1 MTISFNT
8 FQEVSDRAG
17 IVWSRQRGNEAFTVN
32 WTDLNNDGLL
42 DLWIG
47 GHGYNGSSA
56 AFPDG
61 KVPIRYINNGD
72 GTFTLNDFDFR
83 RGSGGDIHAS
93 TIIDFDNDGDPD
105 IFSSAGGELGKNTDG
120 QPNLLFVNNAGNLQE
135 QAATRGLTYSIGRGR
150 SSLWFDA
157 NGDGLL
163 DVLLAGATR
172 PDGLGATAFFQQR
185 PDGTFFDAS
194 SDVGL
199 DVSEPSRYA
208 QLGDLNGDGSV
219 DLLIQGTFSFP
230 LKVYDFSS
238 NGTWRDITSNF
249 DNLQAALDDI
259 PFDTTRDFEDTTA
272 PRDSVIGDF
281 NNDGFNDI
289 FVVRSLAY
297 TRTSSVLQA
306 SESIVSADLFLRDEP
321 EIGFE
326 FETSGSNTIAVD
338 VFSFLGTAANLAPS
352 EIFIGAEG
360 RNPTEE
366 ELSAFIE
373 SQQALKETP
382 NVVKTNVP
390 NFILSH
396 DDSSAVGLKENRS
409 ERGLYIGYDPSDRT
423 WEMLLSSPLFEGIQ
437 VTVSSSQDISN
448 LNSIGFTAPDDFSSI
463 NSVRDALWIYNPSTG
478 RYEDRSAAAG
488 VDKDTLAQSVVSGDF
503 DNDGDLDLYLANAN
517 PSFNEPNILYDNQ
530 GDGTFVE
537 APQAGGA
544 AGTTVG
550 SHRLDFELGERIAVA
565 DYDNNGFLDIFAG
578 STTDRSSVGTTY
590 LGTPS
595 QLFRNSGNDNNW
607 FIIDLEGVQS
617 NRDGIGASVRLT
629 TPDGKTQLREQNG
642 GIHHF
647 AQNSQRIHFGLGE
660 NTSISNLIIEWSSG
674 IKQEFNSI
682 TNINR
687 IVSITEEG
695 DFSDPGGEEP
705 AAGNDSLTGTERG
718 DVLFGGG
725 GNDTLIGLE
734 GPDTLNGE
742 LGSDRLEGGGN
753 NDILNGGADDDL
765 LIAGE
770 GRDTLVGDSG
780 NDDLQGEGGFD
791 LLEGGTG
798 NDSLN
803 GGNGDDTLVGGSG
816 TDVLVESGNVDFL
829 LTEDRLIGRGNDIF
843 SEIEGANVAGG
854 GGSNTLDASEANLE
868 VTLSGAGG
876 ADIILGGNLD
886 DVLVGGNGADT
897 IAGGNGSDRFV
908 YEEIS
913 DRNDTIV
920 DFELVGDSLSFSA
933 SSFGGGLT
941 QSNVLAADRFIVGTS
956 AANESDRFIYNNSN
970 GDLFFDEDGTGSSQ
984 QILMVRLENIP
995 NLGNNHIAID
1005 A

>member
-17 IVWSRQRGNEAFTVN
+17 IVWSRQRGDEAFTVN

-42 DLWIG
+42 DLWVG
-47 GHGYNGSSA
+47 GHGYNSPSA

-61 KVPIRYINNGD
+61 KFPFRYINNGD
-72 GTFTLNDFDFR
+72 GTFTLDNSDFR
-83 RGSGGDIHAS
+83 RGNGGDIHAS

-105 IFSSAGGELGKNTDG
+105 IFSSAGGKLGKSSDG
-120 QPNLLFVNNAGNLQE
+120 QPNLFFVNNAGNLQE
-135 QAATRGLTYSIGRGR
+135 EAADRNLTYSIARGR

-163 DVLLAGATR
+163 DVLLVGATR
-172 PDGLGATAFFQQR
+172 PDGQGATAFFQQQ

-194 SDVGL
+194 SEVGL
-199 DVSEPSRYA
+199 DVTEPSRYA
-208 QLGDLNGDGSV
+208 QLGDLNGDGRV

-249 DNLQAALDDI
+249 DNLQGALNDV
-259 PFDTTRDFEDTTA
+259 PVDTTRDFEDTTA

-297 TRTSSVLQA
+297 TRTSSILQA
-306 SESIVSADLFLRDEP
+306 SDSIVSADLFLRDEP
-321 EIGFE
+321 EIGFS
-326 FETSGSNTIAVD
+326 FKTSGSNTIAVD
-338 VFSFLGTAANLAPS
+338 VFSFLGTAANLAPA

-360 RNPTEE
+360 RNPTTE
-366 ELSAFIE
+366 ELAAFIE
-373 SQQALKETP
+373 SEQAFKETP
-382 NVVKTNVP
+382 DVVKTDVP
-390 NFILSH
+390 SFVLSH
-396 DDSSAVGLKENRS
+396 DDSSVVGLTENRS
-409 ERGLYIGYDPSDRT
+409 QKGLYIGYDSSTQT
-423 WEMLLSSPLFEGIQ
+423 WEMLLFSPEYEGIQ
-437 VTVSSSQDISN
+437 VTVSSPQSISN
-448 LNSIGFTAPDDFSSI
+448 LNSLGFTTPDDFASI
-463 NSVRDALWIYNPSTG
+463 NGVPDALWIYNAETG
-478 RYEDRSAAAG
+478 RYEDRSAVAG
-488 VDKDTLAQSVVSGDF
+488 VDENTLAQSVVSGDF

-537 APQAGGA
+537 VTQAGGA

-550 SHRLDFELGERIAVA
+550 SHRLDFEVGQRIAVA

-595 QLFRNSGNDNNW
+595 QLFRNSGNNNNW

-617 NRDGIGASVRLT
+617 NLDGIGASVRLT
-629 TPDGKTQLREQNG
+629 TPDGKTQLREQNS

-660 NTSISNLIIEWSSG
+660 NSSISNLVIEWSSG
-674 IKQEFNSI
+674 IRQEFKNI
-682 TNINR
+682 TDINR
-687 IVSITEEG
+687 VVSIVEEG
-695 DFSDPGGEEP
+695 NIGEPEGIDP
-705 AAGNDSLTGTERG
+705 AAGSDSLIGSERG
-718 DVLFGGG
+718 DMLFGGD

-742 LGSDRLEGGGN
+742 AGSDRLEGGGN
-753 NDILNGGADDDL
+753 NDLLNGGADDDL

-780 NDDLQGEGGFD
+780 NDSLLGEGGFD
-791 LLEGGTG
+791 LLEGGAG

-803 GGNGDDTLVGGSG
+803 GGNGDDTIAGGSG
-816 TDVLVESGNVDFL
+816 TDVLTESGNLDFT
-829 LTEDRLIGRGNDIF
+829 LTNDQLFARGTDTF
-843 SEIEGANVAGG
+843 SEIERANLAGG
-854 GGSNTLDASEANLE
+854 GGSNILNAFDTNLE

-876 ADIILGGNLD
+876 ADIIVGGNKN

-897 IAGGNGSDRFV
+897 IAGGNGNDRFV

-920 DFELVGDSLSFSA
+920 DFELTGDTLSFSA

-941 QSNVLAADRFIVGTS
+941 PIDVLDSDRFSLGTL
-956 AANESDRFIYNNSN
+956 ATRESDRFIYNNNN
-970 GDLFFDEDGTGSSQ
+970 GDLFFDEDGTGSTQ
-984 QILMVRLENIP
+984 QILIARLENVP
-995 NLGNNHIAID
+995 GLSNDHISIEA
-1005 A
+1005 

>member
-17 IVWSRQRGNEAFTVN
+17 VVWSRQRGNEAFTVN

-61 KVPIRYINNGD
+61 KIPLRYINNGD
-72 GTFTLNDFDFR
+72 GTFTLNDSDFR
-83 RGSGGDIHAS
+83 RGNGGDIHAS

-105 IFSSAGGELGKNTDG
+105 IFSSAGGELGKGNDG

-135 QAATRGLTYSIGRGR
+135 QAAPRGLAYSIGRGR

-172 PDGLGATAFFQQR
+172 PDGLGATAFFQQN
-185 PDGTFFDAS
+185 PDGTFFNAS
-194 SDVGL
+194 SEVGL
-199 DVSEPSRYA
+199 DVTEPSRYA

-238 NGTWRDITSNF
+238 NGTWQDITSNF
-249 DNLQAALDDI
+249 DNLQAALDNI
-259 PFDTTRDFEDTTA
+259 PPDTTRDFEDTTA

-297 TRTSSVLQA
+297 TRTSSVFQA
-306 SESIVSADLFLRDEP
+306 SSSIVSADLFLRDEP
-321 EIGFE
+321 EIGFG
-326 FETSGSNTIAVD
+326 FRTSGSNTIAVD
-338 VFSFLGTAANLAPS
+338 VFSFLGTAANLKPN
-352 EIFIGAEG
+352 EIYIGAEG
-360 RNPTEE
+360 RNPTTE
-366 ELSAFIE
+366 ELAAFIE
-373 SQQALKETP
+373 SEQALKETP
-382 NVVKTNVP
+382 NVVKTDVP

-396 DDSSAVGLKENRS
+396 DDSSVVGLKSDRS
-409 ERGLYIGYDPSDRT
+409 ERGLYIGYDPST
-423 WEMLLSSPLFEGIQ
+423 QNWEMRLFSPEYEGIQ
-437 VTVSSSQDISN
+437 VTVSSPQNISG
-448 LNSIGFTAPDDFSSI
+448 LNSFGFTPPDDYASI
-463 NSVRDALWIYNPSTG
+463 NGVPDALWIYNPDTG

-488 VDKDTLAQSVVSGDF
+488 VARNTLAQSVVSGDF

-517 PSFNEPNILYDNQ
+517 PSYNEPNILYDNQ
-530 GDGTFVE
+530 GDGTFIEV
-537 APQAGGA
+537 PQTGGA

-629 TPDGKTQLREQNG
+629 TPDGKTQLREQNS

-647 AQNSQRIHFGLGE
+647 AQNSQRIHFGLG
-660 NTSISNLIIEWSSG
+660 NNISISNLVIEWSSG
-674 IKQEFNSI
+674 IRQEFNNI
-682 TNINR
+682 TDINR
-687 IVSITEEG
+687 VVSITEEG
-695 DFSDPGGEEP
+695 DIGETGGENP
-705 AAGNDSLTGTERG
+705 AAGNNFLSGTERG
-718 DVLFGGG
+718 DVLFGGT

-742 LGSDRLEGGGN
+742 FGSDRLEGGGN
-753 NDILNGGADDDL
+753 NDILNGDADDDTL
-765 LIAGE
+765 VAGE
-770 GRDTLVGDSG
+770 GGDTLDGGSG
-780 NDDLQGEGGFD
+780 NDNLLGEGGFD
-791 LLEGGTG
+791 LIEGGTG
-798 NDSLN
+798 NDSLE

-816 TDVLVESGNVDFL
+816 TDVLIESGNVDFL
-829 LTEDRLIGRGNDIF
+829 LMSDRLIGRGLDIF
-843 SEIEGANVAGG
+843 SEIEEANIAGG

-876 ADIILGGNLD
+876 ADIIVGSNRD
-886 DVLVGGNGADT
+886 DVLVGGNGADIIT
-897 IAGGNGSDRFV
+897 GGNGSDLFV

-913 DRNDTIV
+913 DRNDVIV
-920 DFELVGDSLSFSA
+920 DFELIGDNLSFSA
-933 SSFGGGLT
+933 SGFGGGLT
-941 QSNVLAADRFIVGTS
+941 PTDVLAADRFIVGTS
-956 AANESDRFIYNNSN
+956 AADEGDRFIYDNSN
-970 GDLFFDEDGTGSSQ
+970 GNLFFDEDGTGSSQ
-984 QILMVRLENIP
+984 QILMTRIENVP
-995 NLGNNHIAID
+995 NLGNDHIVIEA
-1005 A
+1005 